1 MLRTDGRRE
10 DQVPDCF
17 NHRTEL
23 VLHLYLEKESLFDY
37 RTKKLPNTPCP
48 SLNMVYDSTITFTL
62 DTICPWTYLA
72 KARLSRA
79 LDQFR
84 ESHKDAPINYTLRYA
99 PYQLY
104 AEASKEGEDKYDWYK
119 NSRYDGSEEKM
130 SKYMAIMSAYGRNEG
145 INFKFGG
152 KVANTLDAHRLIQHY
167 QEEEGPEVADKI
179 ISCK

>member
-1 MLRTDGRRE
+1 
-10 DQVPDCF
+10 
-17 NHRTEL
+17 
-23 VLHLYLEKESLFDY
+23 
-37 RTKKLPNTPCP
+37 
-48 SLNMVYDSTITFTL
+48 MVYNSTITFTL

-72 KARLSRA
+72 KARLSHA

-84 ESHKDAPINYTLRYA
+84 DSHKDAPINYTLRYA

-104 AEASKEGEDKYDWYK
+104 PEASKEGEDKYNWYK

-130 SKYMAIMSAYGRNEG
+130 SKYMAAMGAYGRNVG

-167 QEEEGPEVADKI
+167 QEEKGPEVADKI
-179 ISCK
+179 VSCKWLQSFSSVHFRSPSLPLNRENMKLMKIKALYSQYFENEAHPSS